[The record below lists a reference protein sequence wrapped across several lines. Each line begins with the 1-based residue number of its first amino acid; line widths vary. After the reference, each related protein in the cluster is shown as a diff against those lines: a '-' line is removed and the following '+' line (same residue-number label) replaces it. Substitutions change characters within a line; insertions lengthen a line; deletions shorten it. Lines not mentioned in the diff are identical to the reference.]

1 MLEARA
7 RADTARGGRCPS
19 APAYRLEQATRDI
32 EYIFLTYLYGICNTR
47 AVAGK
52 ILRSYF
58 LEPDLARGLKAA
70 SKGEYLPQSQV
81 VRTAIRT
88 WLVDHGY
95 LRARPKGGMRKQR

>member
-1 MLEARA
+1 M
-7 RADTARGGRCPS
+7 
-19 APAYRLEQATRDI
+19 
-32 EYIFLTYLYGICNTR
+32 CNTR

-58 LEPDLARGLKAA
+58 LDPDLMRGLKAA

-95 LRARPKGGMRKQR
+95 LKKGGPRTRT

>member
-1 MLEARA
+1 MY
-7 RADTARGGRCPS
+7 P
-19 APAYRLEQATRDI
+19 
-32 EYIFLTYLYGICNTR
+32 R

-58 LEPDLARGLKAA
+58 LDPDLMRGLKAA

-81 VRTAIRT
+81 VRTALRT

-95 LRARPKGGMRKQR
+95 LKKGGARKQR